1 MDDVLLLLTTLN
13 TIRTWGRVQHRLVHQ
28 HSSGSSRI
36 FERFKTDM
44 NQTNTLMSIH
54 QLQRTA
60 IKRLCLLDDFPVWTI
75 WERDYR
81 DAQVN
86 TQLARHMWIN
96 LPKYSPKSWY
106 WRWCY
111 MHGNTGTQDTLWSN
125 PDMDSQYK
133 YTSEPYTTFTQHLRR
148 THATKFSKTALRR
161 NIGTDHEFKS
171 DTSPSSQQR
180 RNEQTKERK
189 HSQWHTQ
196 ASLTN

>member
-60 IKRLCLLDDFPVWTI
+60 IKRLCLLDDFPVWTLL
-75 WERDYR
+75 ERDYR
-81 DAQVN
+81 DAQVT

-106 WRWCY
+106 WCWCY
-111 MHGNTGTQDTLWSN
+111 MGIQEPRTSAFRMCSYTGSIWVVYRVY
-125 PDMDSQYK
+125 MGYK
-133 YTSEPYTTFTQHLRR
+133 VY
-148 THATKFSKTALRR
+148 K
-161 NIGTDHEFKS
+161 IFK
-171 DTSPSSQQR
+171 PI
-180 RNEQTKERK
+180 
-189 HSQWHTQ
+189 
-196 ASLTN
+196 LTGLCFIQ